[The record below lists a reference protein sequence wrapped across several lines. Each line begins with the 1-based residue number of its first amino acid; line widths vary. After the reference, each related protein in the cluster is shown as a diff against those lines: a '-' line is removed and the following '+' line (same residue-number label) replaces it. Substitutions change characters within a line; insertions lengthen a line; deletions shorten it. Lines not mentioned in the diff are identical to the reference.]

1 MRKGLA
7 PQSQTV
13 MMLSGASQWSR
24 EQAYLISSVSEL
36 LEMRLLD
43 RLREALGATY
53 SVSVNAGLSRRPRQ
67 EWQVV
72 IDFGSA
78 PEKADTLY
86 QAVLQELDSL
96 RRVAPS
102 AAEVERVREQQRR
115 SLEVSRKQNSW
126 WAVTLRDRL
135 ENGDDPTTVFSS
147 EALMSGLTPEKLMAA
162 AKVYLSETNRARFV
176 LLPEAKQP

>member
-1 MRKGLA
+1 M
-7 PQSQTV
+7 
-13 MMLSGASQWSR
+13 
-24 EQAYLISSVSEL
+24 
-36 LEMRLLD
+36 
-43 RLREALGATY
+43 
-53 SVSVNAGLSRRPRQ
+53 
-67 EWQVV
+67 

-86 QAVLQELDSL
+86 KAVLQELDSL
-96 RRVAPS
+96 RRVPPS

-115 SLEVSRKQNSW
+115 GLEVSRKQNSW

-147 EALMSGLTPEKLMAA
+147 EALISGLTPEKLSAA